1 MQYLVLT
8 HDNGTI
14 NWNNHTILLKA
25 EAAYVWELYKNNKI
39 RSIWFTDHKDAVLL
53 LEADTKD
60 QATVMIEELP
70 LVKSKLIN
78 YTIETLLPYTGL
90 ERILDGTN

>member
-1 MQYLVLT
+1 
-8 HDNGTI
+8 
-14 NWNNHTILLKA
+14 
-25 EAAYVWELYKNNKI
+25 
-39 RSIWFTDHKDAVLL
+39 L